1 MLGSLLSETS
11 IFSEVINFGIY
22 LRTQFFD
29 VTFGILLSLL
39 TFNWFI
45 FLFFNCLLIDVCSYY
60 FNDGFPE
67 K

>member
-11 IFSEVINFGIY
+11 IFSEVVNFGIY
-22 LRTQFFD
+22 LRTQFFE
-29 VTFGILLSLL
+29 VTFGMLLSLL

>member
-11 IFSEVINFGIY
+11 IFSEVVNFGIY
-22 LRTQFFD
+22 LRTQFFE
-29 VTFGILLSLL
+29 VTFGMLLSLL

-45 FLFFNCLLIDVCSYY
+45 FLFFNCLLIAVCSYY
-60 FNDGFPE
+60 FNGGFPE

>member
-11 IFSEVINFGIY
+11 IFSEVVNFGIY

-60 FNDGFPE
+60 FNGGFPE